1 MYSLLILYANL
12 RAWFLD
18 SGLPHGCKRI
28 TVALAITS
36 EFQEGSKK
44 KERAGVEGKGEEG
57 KKK

>member
-1 MYSLLILYANL
+1 M
-12 RAWFLD
+12 
-18 SGLPHGCKRI
+18 
-28 TVALAITS
+28 ALAITS